1 MNEPLQG
8 NSQNESV
15 QGDGADGRVRFTKC
29 ELCATWQLKTV
40 VIPHQERKRERV
52 GGRRADEDS
61 AAIIR
66 PTSRGQ
72 RNERDVRDFSHPVG
86 TNIRPKRIRRFT
98 SSASWPDLLLYSSIH
113 LDDAYSTKK
122 KILQTP
128 PHRPDSLRMNP
139 DLGSTHALA
148 PLDSPSAQ
156 EPAGSMYRTIESS
169 RCRFQFVAKGYAH
182 HSSPS
187 IWPAEKVHSK
197 VQANDDVC
205 RNERQIVGASCH

>member
-1 MNEPLQG
+1 
-8 NSQNESV
+8 
-15 QGDGADGRVRFTKC
+15 
-29 ELCATWQLKTV
+29 
-40 VIPHQERKRERV
+40 V
-52 GGRRADEDS
+52 GGGRADEDS

-72 RNERDVRDFSHPVG
+72 QNERDVRDFSHPVG

-113 LDDAYSTKK
+113 LDDAYSTHTKK
-122 KILQTP
+122 NP
-128 PHRPDSLRMNP
+128 PNSPSSTRLSLSLRINP

-148 PLDSPSAQ
+148 PLDSSSAQ

-169 RCRFQFVAKGYAH
+169 RCRFQFLAKGYAH
-182 HSSPS
+182 HSSPA

-197 VQANDDVC
+197 VRGDDDVC
-205 RNERQIVGASCH
+205 RNERQIVGGRAAIDET

>member
-122 KILQTP
+122 NP
-128 PHRPDSLRMNP
+128 PN
-139 DLGSTHALA
+139 
-148 PLDSPSAQ
+148 SPSSTRLSAD
-156 EPAGSMYRTIESS
+156 ESRSRIDSRTCS
-169 RCRFQFVAKGYAH
+169 A
-182 HSSPS
+182 
-187 IWPAEKVHSK
+187 
-197 VQANDDVC
+197 
-205 RNERQIVGASCH
+205 